1 MSVDD
6 VDAERKRLSEEI
18 GQIKQH
24 LFVLSGQSSCES
36 SYLVDNIEAQE
47 KFKHVNARSST
58 TSSVRHHRGRQPTT
72 VRQHVIDSAPA
83 SSSVHQRSHTAQ
95 HPSSVPVR
103 RQHPR
108 RKLLYDVHE
117 VESESEAKSSVSAK
131 SLADLRA
138 QNKVVKH
145 CKYCESG
152 SNVEKSVSSR
162 AVSVLA
168 DLGSKAAKLSSKNQF
183 VDLSA
188 ESSACDS
195 VATEHRVSRSSDS
208 KQKQSKHIVCS
219 DRSKG
224 KVQSSKKKSVSNK
237 SIVSNKMC
245 SDNRKANAVK
255 PSHKCSSRQKSVVHL
270 ESESKADDKSCV
282 AVKRRTFIK
291 PEKFDGS
298 TPTFATFKAHFD
310 NAAEF
315 NEWDEVEQLE
325 HF

>member
-117 VESESEAKSSVSAK
+117 VESESEAEFSVSA
-131 SLADLRA
+131 
-138 QNKVVKH
+138 
-145 CKYCESG
+145 
-152 SNVEKSVSSR
+152 
-162 AVSVLA
+162 
-168 DLGSKAAKLSSKNQF
+168 
-183 VDLSA
+183 
-188 ESSACDS
+188 
-195 VATEHRVSRSSDS
+195 
-208 KQKQSKHIVCS
+208 
-219 DRSKG
+219 
-224 KVQSSKKKSVSNK
+224 
-237 SIVSNKMC
+237 
-245 SDNRKANAVK
+245 
-255 PSHKCSSRQKSVVHL
+255 
-270 ESESKADDKSCV
+270 
-282 AVKRRTFIK
+282 
-291 PEKFDGS
+291 
-298 TPTFATFKAHFD
+298 
-310 NAAEF
+310 
-315 NEWDEVEQLE
+315 
-325 HF
+325 

>member
-1 MSVDD
+1 
-6 VDAERKRLSEEI
+6 
-18 GQIKQH
+18 
-24 LFVLSGQSSCES
+24 
-36 SYLVDNIEAQE
+36 
-47 KFKHVNARSST
+47 
-58 TSSVRHHRGRQPTT
+58 
-72 VRQHVIDSAPA
+72 
-83 SSSVHQRSHTAQ
+83 
-95 HPSSVPVR
+95 
-103 RQHPR
+103 
-108 RKLLYDVHE
+108 VHE
-117 VESESEAKSSVSAK
+117 VEFESEAESSVSVK
-131 SLADLRA
+131 SLANLFA

-145 CKYCESG
+145 CKCCESG
-152 SNVEKSVSSR
+152 SDVEKSVSSR

-219 DRSKG
+219 DRSNG